1 MNLKKK
7 EWMILAHK
15 QSKKSLHGKGLWI
28 YTKKKKMR
36 LWQLAGMDPA
46 EIVVPFIN
54 AEIDSLW
61 TQHELW

>member
-1 MNLKKK
+1 MEMVSELLLKKK
-7 EWMILAHK
+7 E
-15 QSKKSLHGKGLWI
+15 
-28 YTKKKKMR
+28 R
-36 LWQLAGMDPA
+36 LQKLVGMDPA

>member
-1 MNLKKK
+1 MACILVILPSTHSHTGMLMQMVNSPLLKIKKK
-7 EWMILAHK
+7 E
-15 QSKKSLHGKGLWI
+15 
-28 YTKKKKMR
+28 R
-36 LWQLAGMDPA
+36 LQKLVGMDPA